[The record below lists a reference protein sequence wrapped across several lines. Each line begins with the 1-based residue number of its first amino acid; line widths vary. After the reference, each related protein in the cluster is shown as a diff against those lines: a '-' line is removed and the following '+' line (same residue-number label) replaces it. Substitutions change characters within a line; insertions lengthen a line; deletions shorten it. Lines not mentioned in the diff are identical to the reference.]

1 MSGER
6 REKVDGPNS
15 PGKATNASTTTG
27 PQTGS
32 ANLTSIIILCYNQV
46 DYTTACVESVL
57 RHTPEP
63 VELVF
68 VDNGSTDGTRSYLDS
83 LLSRTGDATC
93 HPPASITDI
102 KIVRNDR
109 NLGFAGGVNQGIRE
123 AAGDFILLLN
133 NDVIVTPGWLGGLH
147 TCALRSTRI
156 GLVGPMS
163 NYVVGPQQ
171 VLDPHYDLRK
181 LDEYAMAF
189 ARKHAGRLM
198 KVSRVIGFCMLV
210 RREVIDRIG
219 GFDVTFG
226 TGNFEDDD
234 FCLRAIIAGFD
245 VVIAGDVFV
254 HHFGSISFK
263 GARMDYA
270 SIMQENAWK
279 FAKKWRIEL
288 SAGGYNPLPILARR
302 FDPVSHYFPLVSEW
316 SSKALLAE
324 SVRLFEQGRI
334 EASYVAV
341 TKALELEP
349 NNPDAWHNMALIAM
363 TQRDF
368 RLALQAWEKI
378 PQTDM
383 DSERFNLMGMCHF
396 QVGDV
401 DKAVEC
407 FRKAIEL
414 DADCPGAQENLDI
427 ALSSC
432 KSMS

>member
-1 MSGER
+1 M
-6 REKVDGPNS
+6 DGPNS

-32 ANLTSIIILCYNQV
+32 ASLTSIIILCYNQV
-46 DYTTACVESVL
+46 HYTAACVESVL
-57 RHTPEP
+57 RHTLEP
-63 VELVF
+63 VELIF

-83 LLSRTGDATC
+83 LLSRTGDAVC
-93 HPPASITDI
+93 HPPASIRDI

-133 NDVIVTPGWLGGLH
+133 NDVIVTPGWLGRLH

-156 GLVGPMS
+156 GVVGPMS

-171 VLDPHYDLRK
+171 VLDAHYDFRK
-181 LDEYAMAF
+181 LDQYAVAF
-189 ARKHAGRLM
+189 AREHAGRLV
-198 KVSRVIGFCMLV
+198 KVSRAIGFCMLV

-234 FCLRAIIAGFD
+234 FCLRAVIAGFD

-254 HHFGSISFK
+254 HHFGSVTFK

-270 SIMQENAWK
+270 TIMRENAWR
-279 FAKKWRIEL
+279 FAKKWGIEL
-288 SAGGYNPLPILARR
+288 SSRGYDPLPILARP
-302 FDPVSHYFPLVSEW
+302 FDPVAHYFPVVSEW
-316 SSKALLAE
+316 SSQALLAE
-324 SVRLFEQGRI
+324 AVRLFGQGRA

-363 TQRDF
+363 TQGDF
-368 RLALQAWEKI
+368 RLALQAWNRV
-378 PQTDM
+378 PQ
-383 DSERFNLMGMCHF
+383 
-396 QVGDV
+396 
-401 DKAVEC
+401 
-407 FRKAIEL
+407 
-414 DADCPGAQENLDI
+414 
-427 ALSSC
+427 
-432 KSMS
+432 

>member
-1 MSGER
+1 MSDLKSPAERTNAPTTAGER
-6 REKVDGPNS
+6 
-15 PGKATNASTTTG
+15 
-27 PQTGS
+27 TGS
-32 ANLTSIIILCYNQV
+32 AGLTSIIILCYNQV
-46 DYTTACVESVL
+46 NYTTACVQSIL

-63 VELVF
+63 VELIF

-83 LLSRTGDATC
+83 LVSHAGDPTRRSL
-93 HPPASITDI
+93 ASIAGI
-102 KIVRNDR
+102 KIVRNDK

-147 TCALRSTRI
+147 TCALRSTKI

-171 VLDPHYDLRK
+171 VVDPHYDPRK
-181 LDEYAMAF
+181 LDEYAVAF
-189 ARKHAGRLM
+189 ARKHAGRLT
-198 KVSRVIGFCMLV
+198 KVARIIGFCMLV

-234 FCLRAIIAGFD
+234 FCLRATIAGFD

-254 HHFGSISFK
+254 HHFGSITFK
-263 GARMDYA
+263 GAHMDYA
-270 SIMQENAWK
+270 AIMRENAWK
-279 FAKKWRIEL
+279 FARKWRIEL
-288 SAGGYNPLPILARR
+288 SDGGYNPLPVLVRP

-363 TQRDF
+363 NQRDF
-368 RLALQAWEKI
+368 RLALEAWEKV

-414 DADCPGAQENLDI
+414 DADCLGAQENLDI
-427 ALSSC
+427 ALSAR
-432 KSMS
+432 KSKNMS